1 MKVRDHLKSK
11 SKRNNLAGQYFLV
24 FLSFTLIG
32 RNMMHEIYPGES
44 ESGANG
50 LFDTIGTTLS
60 WDRRHKMIKITINLR
75 MSLSVVAVGRLSHEK
90 WHYFYAEASY

>member
-1 MKVRDHLKSK
+1 M
-11 SKRNNLAGQYFLV
+11 
-24 FLSFTLIG
+24 I
-32 RNMMHEIYPGES
+32 HEVYPGES

-50 LFDTIGTTLS
+50 LCNAPKSLHGELLDAIGTTLS
-60 WDRRHKMIKITINLR
+60 WDRRHKMIKIAINLR